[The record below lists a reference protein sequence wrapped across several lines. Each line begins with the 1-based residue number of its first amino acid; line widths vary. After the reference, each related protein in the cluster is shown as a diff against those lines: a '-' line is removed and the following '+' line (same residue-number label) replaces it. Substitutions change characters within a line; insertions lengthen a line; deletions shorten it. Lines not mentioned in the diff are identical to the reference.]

1 MATGVKQSSRT
12 RPPDMNTL
20 HGKTL
25 DLSSDPALI
34 RRQLAGEP
42 LTREQAGAL
51 AGELL
56 FFEALQQRIKG

>member
-1 MATGVKQSSRT
+1 
-12 RPPDMNTL
+12 MNTL